1 MRIIVTLIISYL
13 LGSIPVGYL
22 LVSAKTGGDIR
33 QSGSGGTGATNVS
46 RSVGTGGGVLTLIL
60 DALKG
65 SFAVIIAKILLTG
78 VENWAWW
85 LGVAGLVAVLGH
97 IFPIWLGFRGGK
109 GVATGAG
116 VFLVL
121 MPSALIGAAVVFLAV
136 VLVTR
141 YVSLASIIAAATIPL
156 FVFIQGLLEPFLGM
170 IPMLATALLGAAL
183 IILAHHANI
192 KRLLSG
198 TESKFRQQQ

>member
-1 MRIIVTLIISYL
+1 
-13 LGSIPVGYL
+13 
-22 LVSAKTGGDIR
+22 
-33 QSGSGGTGATNVS
+33 
-46 RSVGTGGGVLTLIL
+46 
-60 DALKG
+60 
-65 SFAVIIAKILLTG
+65 
-78 VENWAWW
+78 
-85 LGVAGLVAVLGH
+85 
-97 IFPIWLGFRGGK
+97 
-109 GVATGAG
+109 
-116 VFLVL
+116 

-198 TESKFRQQQ
+198 PKASFDNNNESRRRNRSRNLGHDAGKLWRHAPDTKCVSGLEMLTSRPPSTTTA